1 MKTID
6 AKGKLCPIP
15 LIMTKKALGELNEN
29 ETLEVIMDNET
40 SVKNVTRY
48 LEEMGMKPNVEK
60 NGFIYHIIV
69 NKTGKV
75 PESVNVEDFCTI
87 ENEKLTDYVISFQK
101 NKLGEGS
108 DELGTILAKAF
119 INTLPEIDVKP
130 KKLIF
135 LNSGIYLALKDS
147 PVINTLKKLEQMGI
161 EILVCGTCLDYY
173 KKKEELGVG
182 IVSNMYVILESL
194 SKASKVIYP

>member
-6 AKGKLCPIP
+6 AKGKLCPMP
-15 LIMTKKALGELNEN
+15 LIMTKKALGELTEN
-29 ETLEVIMDNET
+29 ESLEVIMDNET

-48 LEEMGMKPNVEK
+48 LEELGMKPTIEK
-60 NGFIYHIIV
+60 KGSNFHVFV
-69 NKTGKV
+69 NKTGEFK
-75 PESVNVEDFCTI
+75 VNVEAEAFCS
-87 ENEKLTDYVISFQK
+87 TDNNPSSDYIIVFQK
-101 NKLGEGS
+101 DKMGDGAE
-108 DELGTILAKAF
+108 ELGTILIKAF
-119 INTLPEIDVKP
+119 INTLPEMDLKP

-135 LNSGIYLALKDS
+135 LNSGIYLAVKDS
-147 PVINTLKKLEQMGI
+147 PVLDTLKKLEQSGI
-161 EILVCGTCLDYY
+161 EIISCGTCLDYY

>member
-6 AKGKLCPIP
+6 AKGKLCPMP
-15 LIMTKKALGELNEN
+15 LIMTKKALGELTEN
-29 ETLEVIMDNET
+29 ESLEVIMDNET

-48 LEEMGMKPNVEK
+48 LEELGMKPTIEK
-60 NGFIYHIIV
+60 KGSNFHVFV
-69 NKTGKV
+69 NKTGEVSENVK
-75 PESVNVEDFCTI
+75 VEDFCTI
-87 ENEKLTDYVISFQK
+87 DNDKLSDYIISFQK

-147 PVINTLKKLEQMGI
+147 PVIDTLKKLEEMGI
-161 EILVCGTCLDYY
+161 EILVCGTCLDYF

>member
-6 AKGKLCPIP
+6 AKGKLCPMP
-15 LIMTKKALGELNEN
+15 LIMTKKALGELTEN
-29 ETLEVIMDNET
+29 ESLEVIMDNET

-48 LEEMGMKPNVEK
+48 LEELGMKPVIEK
-60 NGFIYHIIV
+60 KDSIFHV
-69 NKTGKV
+69 FANKTSEVSENVK
-75 PESVNVEDFCTI
+75 VEDFCTI
-87 ENEKLTDYVISFQK
+87 DNDKLSDYIISFQK

-119 INTLPEIDVKP
+119 INTLPEIEVKP

-147 PVINTLKKLEQMGI
+147 PVVDTLKKLEQMGI

-173 KKKEELGVG
+173 KKKEELGAG
-182 IVSNMYVILESL
+182 IVSNMYIILESL

>member
-15 LIMTKKALGELNEN
+15 LIMTKKALGELKEN
-29 ETLEVIMDNET
+29 ELLEVLMDNET

-48 LEEMGMKPNVEK
+48 LEEMGMKSSTEK
-60 NGFIYHIIV
+60 KDSIYHVIV
-69 NKTGKV
+69 NKTGDFK
-75 PESVNVEDFCTI
+75 ESVNPEEFCSI
-87 ENEKLTDYVISFQK
+87 DENSLSEFVIAFQK
-101 NKLGEGS
+101 DKMGDGAE
-108 DELGTILAKAF
+108 ELGTILIKAF
-119 INTLPEIDVKP
+119 INTLPEMDTKP

-147 PVINTLKKLEQMGI
+147 PVIDTLKKLEQSGI
-161 EILVCGTCLDYY
+161 EIISCGTCLDYY

>member
-6 AKGKLCPIP
+6 AKGKLCPVP

-40 SVKNVTRY
+40 SVKNVSRY
-48 LEEMGMKPNVEK
+48 LEEMGMKPKIEK
-60 NGFIYHIIV
+60 NGFIYHLFV
-69 NKTGKV
+69 NKTNDFKENVKV
-75 PESVNVEDFCTI
+75 EEFCSI
-87 ENEKLTDYVISFQK
+87 DNERLSDYVVSFQK

-108 DELGTILAKAF
+108 EELGTILAKAF

-135 LNSGIYLALKDS
+135 LNSGIYLTLKDS
-147 PVINTLKKLEQMGI
+147 PVIDTLKKLEQMGI

-194 SKASKVIYP
+194 SKASKVIYS

>member
-6 AKGKLCPIP
+6 AKGKLCPMP
-15 LIMTKKALGELNEN
+15 LIMTKKALVELTEN
-29 ETLEVIMDNET
+29 ESLEVIMDNET

-48 LEEMGMKPNVEK
+48 LKELGMKPIIEK
-60 NGFIYHIIV
+60 KDSIFHVFV
-69 NKTGKV
+69 NKTGEVSENVK
-75 PESVNVEDFCTI
+75 VEDFCTI
-87 ENEKLTDYVISFQK
+87 DNDKLSDYIISFQK

-135 LNSGIYLALKDS
+135 LNSGIYLTLKDS
-147 PVINTLKKLEQMGI
+147 PVIDTLKKLEEMGI
-161 EILVCGTCLDYY
+161 EILVCGTCLDYF